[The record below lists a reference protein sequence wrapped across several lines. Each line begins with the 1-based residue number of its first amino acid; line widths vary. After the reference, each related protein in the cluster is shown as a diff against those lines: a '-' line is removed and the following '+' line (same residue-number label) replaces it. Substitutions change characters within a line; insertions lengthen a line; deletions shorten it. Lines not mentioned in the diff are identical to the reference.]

1 MKLTKLFKKAR
12 LGKRRKGEVSDVDTE
27 ALVSRQRP
35 VATSAPPAL
44 PASPTPRSPHS
55 AAAPAR
61 RHSIQ
66 RQTVAAQQ
74 ARPSAASRVVPL
86 QPSTHLPRSRSAAPQ
101 KTPAPNP
108 PAKPHPKKPAVFHDI
123 MPPRGV
129 QRSRNSSFT
138 KPSVKPQPPKHAL
151 SPSRASLIK
160 PTASAPAPAK
170 RPLNKLSSVKAQ
182 PVKPLSS
189 HPPHPPL
196 TKPPLSS
203 QPSSPT
209 RPLNPAAAASARR
222 PAQSS
227 VTSSQTMAR
236 SSTDHPKTSPR
247 ATPAAPAKTTPQPPK
262 HALSPP
268 HSQLNKSTA
277 TLRTDKPI
285 TKRPLSSQ
293 PHQLPTQPK
302 LPPQPK
308 ELTHPQATAHSRA
321 HIAVP
326 SRRPQLTHRP
336 PHIRAMDMV
345 HR

>member
-1 MKLTKLFKKAR
+1 MKLMKLFKKAR
-12 LGKRRKGEVSDVDTE
+12 LGNRRKGEVSDVDAE
-27 ALVSRQRP
+27 ASVSRQRP
-35 VATSAPPAL
+35 AAAQASFAPPA
-44 PASPTPRSPHS
+44 PHSPHS

-66 RQTVAAQQ
+66 RQTVAAQS
-74 ARPSAASRVVPL
+74 ARSSAASRIVPP
-86 QPSTHLPRSRSAAPQ
+86 QPSIQLPRSRSAAPQ
-101 KTPAPNP
+101 KTPAPNL

-123 MPPRGV
+123 MPPRSV
-129 QRSRNSSFT
+129 QRSRSASFT

-160 PTASAPAPAK
+160 PTALVPAPAR

-209 RPLNPAAAASARR
+209 RPLNPVAAASSRR
-222 PAQSS
+222 PNQPS
-227 VTSSQTMAR
+227 VTAPQAASKPTTSR
-236 SSTDHPKTSPR
+236 PHTSPR
-247 ATPAAPAKTTPQPPK
+247 ASTP
-262 HALSPP
+262 HADT
-268 HSQLNKSTA
+268 QSTV
-277 TLRTDKPI
+277 
-285 TKRPLSSQ
+285 KRPLSQ

>member
-27 ALVSRQRP
+27 APVPRQRP
-35 VATSAPPAL
+35 VATSVPA
-44 PASPTPRSPHS
+44 ASPTSPAPRSPHS
-55 AAAPAR
+55 APAR

-66 RQTVAAQQ
+66 RQTVAAQP
-74 ARPSAASRVVPL
+74 AYPSAASRVVPP
-86 QPSTHLPRSRSAAPQ
+86 QPPTQLPCSRSAAPQ

-129 QRSRNSSFT
+129 RRSRSTSFT

-151 SPSRASLIK
+151 SPSCASLIK

-209 RPLNPAAAASARR
+209 RPLNPAAAA
-222 PAQSS
+222 
-227 VTSSQTMAR
+227 
-236 SSTDHPKTSPR
+236 PR
-247 ATPAAPAKTTPQPPK
+247 ANAP
-262 HALSPP
+262 
-268 HSQLNKSTA
+268 
-277 TLRTDKPI
+277 RTD
-285 TKRPLSSQ
+285 TQSTVKRPLSR
-293 PHQLPTQPK
+293 PHQLPTQPN

-308 ELTHPQATAHSRA
+308 ELTHPQVTAHSRA

-326 SRRPQLTHRP
+326 SRRHPQLAHRP

>member
-1 MKLTKLFKKAR
+1 MKLMKLFKKAR
-12 LGKRRKGEVSDVDTE
+12 LGNRRKGEVSDVDAE
-27 ALVSRQRP
+27 AAVSRQRP
-35 VATSAPPAL
+35 AAAQASFAPPA
-44 PASPTPRSPHS
+44 PHSPHS
-55 AAAPAR
+55 AATPAR
-61 RHSIQ
+61 RHSVQ
-66 RQTVAAQQ
+66 RQTVAAQS
-74 ARPSAASRVVPL
+74 ARSSAASRIVPP
-86 QPSTHLPRSRSAAPQ
+86 QPSTQLPRSRSAAPQ
-101 KTPAPNP
+101 KTPAPNL

-123 MPPRGV
+123 MPPRSV
-129 QRSRNSSFT
+129 QRSRSASFT

-189 HPPHPPL
+189 HPPHLPL

-209 RPLNPAAAASARR
+209 RPLNPAAAA
-222 PAQSS
+222 
-227 VTSSQTMAR
+227 
-236 SSTDHPKTSPR
+236 PR
-247 ATPAAPAKTTPQPPK
+247 ADAPHTDTQ
-262 HALSPP
+262 
-268 HSQLNKSTA
+268 STV
-277 TLRTDKPI
+277 
-285 TKRPLSSQ
+285 KRPLSQ

>member
-1 MKLTKLFKKAR
+1 MKLMKLFKKAR
-12 LGKRRKGEVSDVDTE
+12 LGNRRKGEVSDVDAE
-27 ALVSRQRP
+27 ASVSRQRP
-35 VATSAPPAL
+35 VATSVPA
-44 PASPTPRSPHS
+44 ASPTSPAPRSPHS
-55 AAAPAR
+55 APAR

-66 RQTVAAQQ
+66 RQTVAAQS
-74 ARPSAASRVVPL
+74 ARSSAASRLVPP

-101 KTPAPNP
+101 KTPASNP

-129 QRSRNSSFT
+129 QRSRSASFT

-209 RPLNPAAAASARR
+209 RPLNPAAAA
-222 PAQSS
+222 
-227 VTSSQTMAR
+227 
-236 SSTDHPKTSPR
+236 PR
-247 ATPAAPAKTTPQPPK
+247 ADTP
-262 HALSPP
+262 
-268 HSQLNKSTA
+268 
-277 TLRTDKPI
+277 RTD
-285 TKRPLSSQ
+285 TQSTVKRPLSQ

-308 ELTHPQATAHSRA
+308 ELTHPQATVHSRA

>member
-1 MKLTKLFKKAR
+1 MKLMKLFKKAR
-12 LGKRRKGEVSDVDTE
+12 LGNRRKGEVSDVDAE
-27 ALVSRQRP
+27 ASVSRQRP
-35 VATSAPPAL
+35 VATSVPA
-44 PASPTPRSPHS
+44 ASPTSPAPRSPHS
-55 AAAPAR
+55 APAR

-66 RQTVAAQQ
+66 RQTVAAQP
-74 ARPSAASRVVPL
+74 ARPSAASRVVPP
-86 QPSTHLPRSRSAAPQ
+86 QPSTHLPRSRSTAPQ

-129 QRSRNSSFT
+129 QRSRSASFT

-209 RPLNPAAAASARR
+209 RPLNPAAAA
-222 PAQSS
+222 
-227 VTSSQTMAR
+227 
-236 SSTDHPKTSPR
+236 PR
-247 ATPAAPAKTTPQPPK
+247 ADAPCTGVQ
-262 HALSPP
+262 
-268 HSQLNKSTA
+268 STA
-277 TLRTDKPI
+277 
-285 TKRPLSSQ
+285 KRPLSQ

-326 SRRPQLTHRP
+326 SRRPQLTHRQ

>member
-12 LGKRRKGEVSDVDTE
+12 LGNRRKGEVSDVDTE
-27 ALVSRQRP
+27 APVPRQRP
-35 VATSAPPAL
+35 VATSVPA
-44 PASPTPRSPHS
+44 ASPTSPAPRSLHS
-55 AAAPAR
+55 VAAPAR

-66 RQTVAAQQ
+66 RQTVAAQP
-74 ARPSAASRVVPL
+74 AHPSAVSRVVPP
-86 QPSTHLPRSRSAAPQ
+86 QPSTQLPRSRSVAPQ

-129 QRSRNSSFT
+129 QRSRSVSFT

-209 RPLNPAAAASARR
+209 RPLNPAAAA
-222 PAQSS
+222 
-227 VTSSQTMAR
+227 
-236 SSTDHPKTSPR
+236 PR
-247 ATPAAPAKTTPQPPK
+247 ANAP
-262 HALSPP
+262 
-268 HSQLNKSTA
+268 
-277 TLRTDKPI
+277 RTD
-285 TKRPLSSQ
+285 TQSTVKRPLSQ

-302 LPPQPK
+302 LPPQSK

-345 HR
+345 HK

>member
-1 MKLTKLFKKAR
+1 MKLTKLFKQAR
-12 LGKRRKGEVSDVDTE
+12 LGKRRRGEVSDVDTE

-35 VATSAPPAL
+35 VAASVPA
-44 PASPTPRSPHS
+44 ASPTSPAPRFPHS
-55 AAAPAR
+55 APAPAR

-66 RQTVAAQQ
+66 RQTVAAQP
-74 ARPSAASRVVPL
+74 ARPLAASRVVPP

-108 PAKPHPKKPAVFHDI
+108 PAKPHSKKPAVFHDI

-129 QRSRNSSFT
+129 QRSRSASFT
-138 KPSVKPQPPKHAL
+138 KPSVKTQPPKHTL

-209 RPLNPAAAASARR
+209 RPLNPVAAASSRR
-222 PAQSS
+222 PNQPS
-227 VTSSQTMAR
+227 VTAPQAASKPTTSR
-236 SSTDHPKTSPR
+236 PHTSPR
-247 ATPAAPAKTTPQPPK
+247 ASAP
-262 HALSPP
+262 HADT
-268 HSQLNKSTA
+268 QSTV
-277 TLRTDKPI
+277 
-285 TKRPLSSQ
+285 KRPLSQ

-336 PHIRAMDMV
+336 PHSRAMDMV

>member
-27 ALVSRQRP
+27 ALVSHQRP
-35 VATSAPPAL
+35 AATSVPTV
-44 PASPTPRSPHS
+44 SPTSPAPRSPHS

-66 RQTVAAQQ
+66 RQAVAAQP
-74 ARPSAASRVVPL
+74 ARPSAASRVVPP
-86 QPSTHLPRSRSAAPQ
+86 QPSTHLPRSRSVAPQ
-101 KTPAPNP
+101 KTPALNP

-129 QRSRNSSFT
+129 QRSRSASFT

-160 PTASAPAPAK
+160 PTTSVPAPAK

-203 QPSSPT
+203 QTPSPT
-209 RPLNPAAAASARR
+209 RPLNPAAAA
-222 PAQSS
+222 
-227 VTSSQTMAR
+227 
-236 SSTDHPKTSPR
+236 PR
-247 ATPAAPAKTTPQPPK
+247 ADAPRTGVQ
-262 HALSPP
+262 
-268 HSQLNKSTA
+268 STA
-277 TLRTDKPI
+277 
-285 TKRPLSSQ
+285 KRPLSQ

>member
-1 MKLTKLFKKAR
+1 MKLMKLFKKAR

-35 VATSAPPAL
+35 AATSVPAAS
-44 PASPTPRSPHS
+44 PASPAPRSPHS

-66 RQTVAAQQ
+66 RQTVAAQS
-74 ARPSAASRVVPL
+74 ARSSAASRVVPP

-129 QRSRNSSFT
+129 QRSRNASFT

-189 HPPHPPL
+189 HPLHPPL

-203 QPSSPT
+203 QMST
-209 RPLNPAAAASARR
+209 RPLNPVAAASSRR
-222 PAQSS
+222 PNQPS
-227 VTSSQTMAR
+227 VTAPQPTTSR
-236 SSTDHPKTSPR
+236 PHTSPR
-247 ATPAAPAKTTPQPPK
+247 TSTPTDTQ
-262 HALSPP
+262 
-268 HSQLNKSTA
+268 ST
-277 TLRTDKPI
+277 
-285 TKRPLSSQ
+285 TKRPLSQ

>member
-1 MKLTKLFKKAR
+1 MKLMKLFKKAR
-12 LGKRRKGEVSDVDTE
+12 LGNRRKGEVSDVDAE
-27 ALVSRQRP
+27 ASVSRQRP
-35 VATSAPPAL
+35 VATSVPA
-44 PASPTPRSPHS
+44 ASPTSPAPRSPHS
-55 AAAPAR
+55 APAR

-66 RQTVAAQQ
+66 QQTVAAQS
-74 ARPSAASRVVPL
+74 ARPSAASRVVSP
-86 QPSTHLPRSRSAAPQ
+86 QPATQLPRSRSAAPQ
-101 KTPAPNP
+101 KTPALNP

-129 QRSRNSSFT
+129 QRSRSASFT

-189 HPPHPPL
+189 HPLHPPL

-203 QPSSPT
+203 QTST
-209 RPLNPAAAASARR
+209 RPLNPVAAASSRR
-222 PAQSS
+222 PNQPS
-227 VTSSQTMAR
+227 VTAPQAASKPTTSR
-236 SSTDHPKTSPR
+236 PHTSPR
-247 ATPAAPAKTTPQPPK
+247 ASTP
-262 HALSPP
+262 HADT
-268 HSQLNKSTA
+268 QSTV
-277 TLRTDKPI
+277 
-285 TKRPLSSQ
+285 KRPLSQ

-345 HR
+345 HK

>member
-1 MKLTKLFKKAR
+1 MKLMKLFKKAR
-12 LGKRRKGEVSDVDTE
+12 LGKRRKGEVSDVDAE
-27 ALVSRQRP
+27 APVPRQRP
-35 VATSAPPAL
+35 VATSVPA
-44 PASPTPRSPHS
+44 ASPTSPAPCSLHS
-55 AAAPAR
+55 VAAPAR
-61 RHSIQ
+61 RHSVQ
-66 RQTVAAQQ
+66 RQTVAAQP
-74 ARPSAASRVVPL
+74 ARPSATSRVVPP
-86 QPSTHLPRSRSAAPQ
+86 QPSTQLPRSRSVAPQ
-101 KTPAPNP
+101 KTPALNP
-108 PAKPHPKKPAVFHDI
+108 PAKPHSKKPAVFHDI

-129 QRSRNSSFT
+129 QRSRSTSFT

-189 HPPHPPL
+189 HPSHPPL

-203 QPSSPT
+203 QTST
-209 RPLNPAAAASARR
+209 RPLNPVAAASSRR
-222 PAQSS
+222 PNQPS
-227 VTSSQTMAR
+227 VTVPQAASKPTTSR
-236 SSTDHPKTSPR
+236 PHTSPR
-247 ATPAAPAKTTPQPPK
+247 ASTP
-262 HALSPP
+262 HADT
-268 HSQLNKSTA
+268 QST
-277 TLRTDKPI
+277 
-285 TKRPLSSQ
+285 TKRPLSQ

-302 LPPQPK
+302 LPPQSK

-345 HR
+345 HK

>member
-1 MKLTKLFKKAR
+1 MALMKLTKLFKKAR
-12 LGKRRKGEVSDVDTE
+12 LGNRRKGEVSDVDTE
-27 ALVSRQRP
+27 ALVSHQRP
-35 VATSAPPAL
+35 AATLVPT
-44 PASPTPRSPHS
+44 ASPTSPAPRSPHS

-66 RQTVAAQQ
+66 RQTVAAQP
-74 ARPSAASRVVPL
+74 ARPSAASRVVPP
-86 QPSTHLPRSRSAAPQ
+86 QPSTHLPRSRSTAPQ

-129 QRSRNSSFT
+129 QRSRSVSFT

-160 PTASAPAPAK
+160 PTASALAPAK

-222 PAQSS
+222 PAQPS
-227 VTSSQTMAR
+227 VTSPQP
-236 SSTDHPKTSPR
+236 STSRPNANPH
-247 ATPAAPAKTTPQPPK
+247 ATRAAPAKTTPQPPK
-262 HALSPP
+262 HVLSPP
-268 HSQLNKSTA
+268 HTPLNKPTA
-277 TLRTDKPI
+277 VLRTDKPI

>member
-1 MKLTKLFKKAR
+1 MKLMKLFKKAR
-12 LGKRRKGEVSDVDTE
+12 LGNRRKGEVSDVDAE
-27 ALVSRQRP
+27 ASVLRQRP
-35 VATSAPPAL
+35 VATSVPA
-44 PASPTPRSPHS
+44 ASPTSPAPRSPHS
-55 AAAPAR
+55 APAR

-66 RQTVAAQQ
+66 RQTVAAQP
-74 ARPSAASRVVPL
+74 ARPSAASRVVSP
-86 QPSTHLPRSRSAAPQ
+86 QPATQLPRSRSAAPQ
-101 KTPAPNP
+101 KTPALNP

-209 RPLNPAAAASARR
+209 RPLNPVAAASSRR
-222 PAQSS
+222 PNQPS
-227 VTSSQTMAR
+227 VTAPQAASKPT
-236 SSTDHPKTSPR
+236 TCCPHTSPR
-247 ATPAAPAKTTPQPPK
+247 ASTP
-262 HALSPP
+262 HADT
-268 HSQLNKSTA
+268 QSTV
-277 TLRTDKPI
+277 
-285 TKRPLSSQ
+285 KRPLSQ

-308 ELTHPQATAHSRA
+308 ELTHPQVTAHSRA

-326 SRRPQLTHRP
+326 SRRHPQLAHRP

>member
-1 MKLTKLFKKAR
+1 MKLMKLFKKAR
-12 LGKRRKGEVSDVDTE
+12 LGNRRKGEVSDVDTE
-27 ALVSRQRP
+27 APVPRQRP
-35 VATSAPPAL
+35 VATSVPA
-44 PASPTPRSPHS
+44 ASPTSPAPRSPHS
-55 AAAPAR
+55 APAR

-66 RQTVAAQQ
+66 RQAVAAQP
-74 ARPSAASRVVPL
+74 ARSSAASRVVSP
-86 QPSTHLPRSRSAAPQ
+86 QPATHLPRSRSVTPQ

-129 QRSRNSSFT
+129 QRSRSTSFT
-138 KPSVKPQPPKHAL
+138 KPSVEPQPPKHAL

-160 PTASAPAPAK
+160 PTTSVPAPAK

-203 QPSSPT
+203 QTPSPT
-209 RPLNPAAAASARR
+209 RPLNPAAAA
-222 PAQSS
+222 
-227 VTSSQTMAR
+227 
-236 SSTDHPKTSPR
+236 PR
-247 ATPAAPAKTTPQPPK
+247 ADAPCTGV
-262 HALSPP
+262 
-268 HSQLNKSTA
+268 QLTA
-277 TLRTDKPI
+277 
-285 TKRPLSSQ
+285 KRPLSQ

-302 LPPQPK
+302 LSPQPK

>member
-1 MKLTKLFKKAR
+1 MKLMKLFKKAR
-12 LGKRRKGEVSDVDTE
+12 LGNRRKGEVSDVDAE
-27 ALVSRQRP
+27 ASVSRQRP
-35 VATSAPPAL
+35 AAAQASFVPPA
-44 PASPTPRSPHS
+44 PHSPHS

-61 RHSIQ
+61 RHSVQ
-66 RQTVAAQQ
+66 RQTVAAQS
-74 ARPSAASRVVPL
+74 ARSSAASRIVPP
-86 QPSTHLPRSRSAAPQ
+86 QPSTQLPRSRSVTPQ

-138 KPSVKPQPPKHAL
+138 KPSVKPQLPQHAL

-209 RPLNPAAAASARR
+209 RPLNPAAAA
-222 PAQSS
+222 
-227 VTSSQTMAR
+227 
-236 SSTDHPKTSPR
+236 PR
-247 ATPAAPAKTTPQPPK
+247 ADAPCTGVQ
-262 HALSPP
+262 
-268 HSQLNKSTA
+268 STA
-277 TLRTDKPI
+277 
-285 TKRPLSSQ
+285 KRPLSQ

>member
-12 LGKRRKGEVSDVDTE
+12 LGKRRKGEVSDMDME
-27 ALVSRQRP
+27 ASVPHRRP
-35 VATSAPPAL
+35 VAVPA
-44 PASPTPRSPHS
+44 ASTPLASSTPYPLRSMTV
-55 AAAPAR
+55 PAR
-61 RHSIQ
+61 RHTMQ
-66 RQTVAAQQ
+66 QQ
-74 ARPSAASRVVPL
+74 ATAVQPAHEAVAPRVVPSQPPAPSPRSLPVAPQKSAASK
-86 QPSTHLPRSRSAAPQ
+86 QPVKS
-101 KTPAPNP
+101 PA
-108 PAKPHPKKPAVFHDI
+108 KKPAVFHDI
-123 MPPRGV
+123 MPPRGA
-129 QRSRNSSFT
+129 QRSRGASFT

-222 PAQSS
+222 PAQPS
-227 VTSSQTMAR
+227 VTSPQP
-236 SSTDHPKTSPR
+236 STSRPNANPP
-247 ATPAAPAKTTPQPPK
+247 ATRAAPAKTTPQPPK
-262 HALSPP
+262 HVLSPP
-268 HSQLNKSTA
+268 HTPLNKPTA
-277 TLRTDKPI
+277 ALRTDKPI

-293 PHQLPTQPK
+293 SHQLPTQPK

-308 ELTHPQATAHSRA
+308 ELTHPQVTAHSRA

>member
-12 LGKRRKGEVSDVDTE
+12 LGKRRKGEVSDMDME
-27 ALVSRQRP
+27 ASVPRRRP
-35 VATSAPPAL
+35 VAVPAPSTPL
-44 PASPTPRSPHS
+44 ASSTPHPLRSMTV
-55 AAAPAR
+55 PAR
-61 RHSIQ
+61 RHTMQ
-66 RQTVAAQQ
+66 QQ
-74 ARPSAASRVVPL
+74 ATAVQPAHEAVAPRVVPS
-86 QPSTHLPRSRSAAPQ
+86 QPPVPSPRSLPAAPQ
-101 KTPAPNP
+101 KSAASKQPVKSPA
-108 PAKPHPKKPAVFHDI
+108 KKPAVFHDI
-123 MPPRGV
+123 MPPRGA
-129 QRSRNSSFT
+129 QRSRGTSFT
-138 KPSVKPQPPKHAL
+138 KPSVKPQPPKHTL

-189 HPPHPPL
+189 HPSHPPL

-203 QPSSPT
+203 QTST
-209 RPLNPAAAASARR
+209 RPLNPVAAASSRR
-222 PAQSS
+222 PNQPS
-227 VTSSQTMAR
+227 VTASQAVSKPTTSR
-236 SSTDHPKTSPR
+236 PHTSPR
-247 ATPAAPAKTTPQPPK
+247 ASTP
-262 HALSPP
+262 HADT
-268 HSQLNKSTA
+268 QST
-277 TLRTDKPI
+277 
-285 TKRPLSSQ
+285 TKRPLSQ

>member
-1 MKLTKLFKKAR
+1 
-12 LGKRRKGEVSDVDTE
+12 
-27 ALVSRQRP
+27 
-35 VATSAPPAL
+35 
-44 PASPTPRSPHS
+44 
-55 AAAPAR
+55 
-61 RHSIQ
+61 
-66 RQTVAAQQ
+66 
-74 ARPSAASRVVPL
+74 
-86 QPSTHLPRSRSAAPQ
+86 
-101 KTPAPNP
+101 
-108 PAKPHPKKPAVFHDI
+108 

-129 QRSRNSSFT
+129 QRSRSTSFT

-209 RPLNPAAAASARR
+209 RPLNPAAAA
-222 PAQSS
+222 
-227 VTSSQTMAR
+227 
-236 SSTDHPKTSPR
+236 PR
-247 ATPAAPAKTTPQPPK
+247 ANAP
-262 HALSPP
+262 
-268 HSQLNKSTA
+268 
-277 TLRTDKPI
+277 RTD
-285 TKRPLSSQ
+285 TQSTVKRPLSQ
-293 PHQLPTQPK
+293 PHQLPTQPN

-308 ELTHPQATAHSRA
+308 ELTHPQVTAHSRA

-326 SRRPQLTHRP
+326 SRRHPQLAHRP

>member
-1 MKLTKLFKKAR
+1 MKLMKLFKKAR

-27 ALVSRQRP
+27 APVPRQRP
-35 VATSAPPAL
+35 VATSVPA
-44 PASPTPRSPHS
+44 ASPTSPAPRSPHS
-55 AAAPAR
+55 APAR
-61 RHSIQ
+61 RHSVQ
-66 RQTVAAQQ
+66 RQTVAAQP
-74 ARPSAASRVVPL
+74 ARPSAASRVVPP
-86 QPSTHLPRSRSAAPQ
+86 QPSTQLPRSRSVAPQ

-129 QRSRNSSFT
+129 QRSRSASFT
-138 KPSVKPQPPKHAL
+138 KPSIKPQPPKYAL

-227 VTSSQTMAR
+227 VTSSQTTAR

-268 HSQLNKSTA
+268 HTPLNKPTA
-277 TLRTDKPI
+277 ALCTDKPI

-293 PHQLPTQPK
+293 SHQLPTQPK

-308 ELTHPQATAHSRA
+308 EPTHPQVTAHSRA

-326 SRRPQLTHRP
+326 SRRHPQLAHRP

>member
-138 KPSVKPQPPKHAL
+138 KPSVKTQPPKHAL

-160 PTASAPAPAK
+160 PTASAPTPAK

-189 HPPHPPL
+189 HPSHPPL

-203 QPSSPT
+203 QTST
-209 RPLNPAAAASARR
+209 RPLNPVAAASSRR
-222 PAQSS
+222 PNQPS
-227 VTSSQTMAR
+227 VTAPQAASKPTTSR
-236 SSTDHPKTSPR
+236 LHTSPR
-247 ATPAAPAKTTPQPPK
+247 ASTP
-262 HALSPP
+262 HADA
-268 HSQLNKSTA
+268 QSTV
-277 TLRTDKPI
+277 
-285 TKRPLSSQ
+285 KRPLSQ

-308 ELTHPQATAHSRA
+308 ELTHPQVTAHSRA

>member
-12 LGKRRKGEVSDVDTE
+12 LGKRRRGEVSDVDTE

-35 VATSAPPAL
+35 VAASVPA
-44 PASPTPRSPHS
+44 ASPTSPAPRFPHS

-66 RQTVAAQQ
+66 RQTVAAQP
-74 ARPSAASRVVPL
+74 ARPSAASRVVPP
-86 QPSTHLPRSRSAAPQ
+86 QPTRSLHPASPP
-101 KTPAPNP
+101 KTPAPNL

-129 QRSRNSSFT
+129 QRLRNSSFT

-209 RPLNPAAAASARR
+209 RPLNPAAAA
-222 PAQSS
+222 
-227 VTSSQTMAR
+227 
-236 SSTDHPKTSPR
+236 PR
-247 ATPAAPAKTTPQPPK
+247 ADAP
-262 HALSPP
+262 
-268 HSQLNKSTA
+268 
-277 TLRTDKPI
+277 RTD
-285 TKRPLSSQ
+285 TQSTVKRPLSQ

>member
-27 ALVSRQRP
+27 ALVPRQRP
-35 VATSAPPAL
+35 VVASVPAASSTSPA
-44 PASPTPRSPHS
+44 PRSPHS

-66 RQTVAAQQ
+66 RQTVAAQP
-74 ARPSAASRVVPL
+74 ARPSAASRVVPP

-108 PAKPHPKKPAVFHDI
+108 PAKPYPKKPAVFHDI

-129 QRSRNSSFT
+129 QRSRSASFT

-160 PTASAPAPAK
+160 STASAPAPAK

-203 QPSSPT
+203 QTST
-209 RPLNPAAAASARR
+209 RPLNPVAAASSQR
-222 PAQSS
+222 PNQPS
-227 VTSSQTMAR
+227 VTAPQAASKPTPSR
-236 SSTDHPKTSPR
+236 PHTSPH
-247 ATPAAPAKTTPQPPK
+247 ASTP
-262 HALSPP
+262 HADT
-268 HSQLNKSTA
+268 QSTA
-277 TLRTDKPI
+277 
-285 TKRPLSSQ
+285 KRPLSQ

-302 LPPQPK
+302 LPPQSK

>member
-1 MKLTKLFKKAR
+1 MKLMKLFKKAR
-12 LGKRRKGEVSDVDTE
+12 LGNRRKGEVSDVDTE
-27 ALVSRQRP
+27 APVPRQRP
-35 VATSAPPAL
+35 VATSVPA
-44 PASPTPRSPHS
+44 ASPTSPAPRSPHS
-55 AAAPAR
+55 APAR

-66 RQTVAAQQ
+66 RQTVAAQP
-74 ARPSAASRVVPL
+74 ARPSAASRVVPP

-101 KTPAPNP
+101 KTPASNP

-129 QRSRNSSFT
+129 QRSRSASFT

-160 PTASAPAPAK
+160 PTAATPTPVK

-189 HPPHPPL
+189 HPPL

-203 QPSSPT
+203 HASTPN
-209 RPLNPAAAASARR
+209 RPLNPVAAASSRR
-222 PAQSS
+222 SVQPS
-227 VTSSQTMAR
+227 VTSTKVIAKPPTGHPSTNPRTSTSQA
-236 SSTDHPKTSPR
+236 D
-247 ATPAAPAKTTPQPPK
+247 AQLAA
-262 HALSPP
+262 
-268 HSQLNKSTA
+268 
-277 TLRTDKPI
+277 
-285 TKRPLSSQ
+285 KRPLSQ
-293 PHQLPTQPK
+293 PHQLPTQPA

-308 ELTHPQATAHSRA
+308 ELTHPRATAHSRA

-326 SRRPQLTHRP
+326 SRHPQPTHRP

>member
-1 MKLTKLFKKAR
+1 VALMKLTKLFKKAR
-12 LGKRRKGEVSDVDTE
+12 LGKRRKGEVSDVDTG
-27 ALVSRQRP
+27 APVPRQRP
-35 VATSAPPAL
+35 VAASVPA
-44 PASPTPRSPHS
+44 ASPTSPAPRSPHS
-55 AAAPAR
+55 APAR

-66 RQTVAAQQ
+66 RQTVAAQP
-74 ARPSAASRVVPL
+74 ARPSAASRVVPP

-101 KTPAPNP
+101 KTPVPNP
-108 PAKPHPKKPAVFHDI
+108 PAKPYPKKPAVFHDI

-129 QRSRNSSFT
+129 QRSRSASFT

-209 RPLNPAAAASARR
+209 RPLNPAAAA
-222 PAQSS
+222 
-227 VTSSQTMAR
+227 
-236 SSTDHPKTSPR
+236 PR
-247 ATPAAPAKTTPQPPK
+247 ANAP
-262 HALSPP
+262 
-268 HSQLNKSTA
+268 
-277 TLRTDKPI
+277 RTDTQP
-285 TKRPLSSQ
+285 TVKRPLSQ

>member
-1 MKLTKLFKKAR
+1 MKLMRLFKKAR
-12 LGKRRKGEVSDVDTE
+12 LGNRRKGEVSDVDTK
-27 ALVSRQRP
+27 ALVSHQRP
-35 VATSAPPAL
+35 VATSVPD
-44 PASPTPRSPHS
+44 ASPTSPAPRSPHS

-61 RHSIQ
+61 RHSVQ
-66 RQTVAAQQ
+66 RQTVAAQP
-74 ARPSAASRVVPL
+74 ARPSAASRVVPP
-86 QPSTHLPRSRSAAPQ
+86 QPATQLPRSRSVAPQ

-129 QRSRNSSFT
+129 QRSRSVSFT
-138 KPSVKPQPPKHAL
+138 KLSVKPQPPKHAL

-209 RPLNPAAAASARR
+209 RPLNPAAAAASARR
-222 PAQSS
+222 PAQPS
-227 VTSSQTMAR
+227 VTSPQP
-236 SSTDHPKTSPR
+236 STSRPNANPP
-247 ATPAAPAKTTPQPPK
+247 ATRAAPAKTTPQPPK

-268 HSQLNKSTA
+268 HTPLNKPTA
-277 TLRTDKPI
+277 ALRTDKPI

-293 PHQLPTQPK
+293 SHQLPTQPK

-308 ELTHPQATAHSRA
+308 ELTHPQVTAHSRA

-326 SRRPQLTHRP
+326 SRRHPQLAHRP

>member
-12 LGKRRKGEVSDVDTE
+12 LGKRRKGEVSDVDTG
-27 ALVSRQRP
+27 APVPRQRP
-35 VATSAPPAL
+35 VAASVPA
-44 PASPTPRSPHS
+44 ASPTSPAPRSPHS
-55 AAAPAR
+55 APAR

-66 RQTVAAQQ
+66 RQTVAAQP
-74 ARPSAASRVVPL
+74 ARPSAASRVVPP

-101 KTPAPNP
+101 KTPVPNP
-108 PAKPHPKKPAVFHDI
+108 PAKPYPKKPAVFHDI

-129 QRSRNSSFT
+129 QRSRSASFT

-203 QPSSPT
+203 RPSSPT
-209 RPLNPAAAASARR
+209 RPLNPAAAA
-222 PAQSS
+222 
-227 VTSSQTMAR
+227 
-236 SSTDHPKTSPR
+236 PR
-247 ATPAAPAKTTPQPPK
+247 ADAP
-262 HALSPP
+262 
-268 HSQLNKSTA
+268 
-277 TLRTDKPI
+277 RTDTQLTI
-285 TKRPLSSQ
+285 KRPLSQ
-293 PHQLPTQPK
+293 PHQLPTQSK

>member
-12 LGKRRKGEVSDVDTE
+12 LGKRRKGEVSDIDTE
-27 ALVSRQRP
+27 APPASHQRP
-35 VATSAPPAL
+35 AATSVPTV
-44 PASPTPRSPHS
+44 SPTSPAPRSPHS

-66 RQTVAAQQ
+66 RQTVAAQP
-74 ARPSAASRVVPL
+74 ARPSAASRVVPS
-86 QPSTHLPRSRSAAPQ
+86 QPSTQLPRSRSVAPQ

-129 QRSRNSSFT
+129 QRSRSVSFT

-160 PTASAPAPAK
+160 PTASAPALAK

-209 RPLNPAAAASARR
+209 RPLNPAAAA
-222 PAQSS
+222 
-227 VTSSQTMAR
+227 
-236 SSTDHPKTSPR
+236 PR
-247 ATPAAPAKTTPQPPK
+247 ANAP
-262 HALSPP
+262 
-268 HSQLNKSTA
+268 
-277 TLRTDKPI
+277 RTDTQP
-285 TKRPLSSQ
+285 TVKRPLSQ
-293 PHQLPTQPK
+293 PHQLPTQPN

-308 ELTHPQATAHSRA
+308 ELTHPQVTAHSRA

-326 SRRPQLTHRP
+326 SRRHPQLAHRP

>member
-27 ALVSRQRP
+27 ALVSHQRP
-35 VATSAPPAL
+35 AAVQTPF
-44 PASPTPRSPHS
+44 ASPTPRSPHS

-66 RQTVAAQQ
+66 RQTVAAQS
-74 ARPSAASRVVPL
+74 ARSSAASRVVSP
-86 QPSTHLPRSRSAAPQ
+86 QPATRLPRSRSVTPQ

-129 QRSRNSSFT
+129 QCSRSVSFT

-209 RPLNPAAAASARR
+209 RPLNPAAAA
-222 PAQSS
+222 
-227 VTSSQTMAR
+227 
-236 SSTDHPKTSPR
+236 PR
-247 ATPAAPAKTTPQPPK
+247 ADTP
-262 HALSPP
+262 
-268 HSQLNKSTA
+268 
-277 TLRTDKPI
+277 RTD
-285 TKRPLSSQ
+285 TQSTVKRPLSQ

-345 HR
+345 HK

>member
-1 MKLTKLFKKAR
+1 MKLMKLFKKAR
-12 LGKRRKGEVSDVDTE
+12 LGNRRKGEVSDVDAE
-27 ALVSRQRP
+27 ASVSRQRP
-35 VATSAPPAL
+35 VATSVPA
-44 PASPTPRSPHS
+44 ASPTSPAPRSPHS
-55 AAAPAR
+55 APAR
-61 RHSIQ
+61 RHSVQ
-66 RQTVAAQQ
+66 RQTVAAQP
-74 ARPSAASRVVPL
+74 ARPSAASRVVPP
-86 QPSTHLPRSRSAAPQ
+86 QPSTQLPRSRSAAPQ
-101 KTPAPNP
+101 KTPTLNP

-129 QRSRNSSFT
+129 QRSRSASFT

-160 PTASAPAPAK
+160 PTTSVPAPAK

-203 QPSSPT
+203 QTPSPT
-209 RPLNPAAAASARR
+209 RPLNPAAAAPRADAPRTG
-222 PAQSS
+222 AQST
-227 VTSSQTMAR
+227 V
-236 SSTDHPKTSPR
+236 
-247 ATPAAPAKTTPQPPK
+247 
-262 HALSPP
+262 
-268 HSQLNKSTA
+268 
-277 TLRTDKPI
+277 
-285 TKRPLSSQ
+285 KRPLSQ

>member
-12 LGKRRKGEVSDVDTE
+12 LGKRRKGEVSDMDME
-27 ALVSRQRP
+27 ASVPRRRP
-35 VATSAPPAL
+35 VAVPA
-44 PASPTPRSPHS
+44 ASTPLASSTPHPLRSMTV
-55 AAAPAR
+55 PAR
-61 RHSIQ
+61 RHTMQ
-66 RQTVAAQQ
+66 QQ
-74 ARPSAASRVVPL
+74 AAAVQPTHEAVAPRVVPSQLPAPSPRSLPVAPQKSAASK
-86 QPSTHLPRSRSAAPQ
+86 QPVKS
-101 KTPAPNP
+101 PA
-108 PAKPHPKKPAVFHDI
+108 KKPAVFHDI
-123 MPPRGV
+123 MPPRGA
-129 QRSRNSSFT
+129 QRSRGASFT

-160 PTASAPAPAK
+160 PVASAPAPAK

-189 HPPHPPL
+189 HPSHPPL

-203 QPSSPT
+203 QTST
-209 RPLNPAAAASARR
+209 RPLNPVAAASSRR
-222 PAQSS
+222 PNQPS
-227 VTSSQTMAR
+227 VTVPQAVSKPTTSR
-236 SSTDHPKTSPR
+236 PHTSPR
-247 ATPAAPAKTTPQPPK
+247 ASTPHTDTQ
-262 HALSPP
+262 
-268 HSQLNKSTA
+268 ST
-277 TLRTDKPI
+277 
-285 TKRPLSSQ
+285 TKRLLSQ

-345 HR
+345 HK

>member
-1 MKLTKLFKKAR
+1 MKLMKLFKKAR
-12 LGKRRKGEVSDVDTE
+12 LGNRRKGEVSDIDAE
-27 ALVSRQRP
+27 ASVSRQRP
-35 VATSAPPAL
+35 AAAQASFAPPA
-44 PASPTPRSPHS
+44 PHSPHS

-66 RQTVAAQQ
+66 RQTVAAQS
-74 ARPSAASRVVPL
+74 ARSSAASRIVPP
-86 QPSTHLPRSRSAAPQ
+86 QPSTQLPRSRSVTPQ
-101 KTPAPNP
+101 KTPASNP

-129 QRSRNSSFT
+129 QRSRSASFT

-209 RPLNPAAAASARR
+209 RPLNPAAAA
-222 PAQSS
+222 
-227 VTSSQTMAR
+227 
-236 SSTDHPKTSPR
+236 PR
-247 ATPAAPAKTTPQPPK
+247 ADTP
-262 HALSPP
+262 
-268 HSQLNKSTA
+268 
-277 TLRTDKPI
+277 RTD
-285 TKRPLSSQ
+285 TQSTVKRPLSQ

>member
-12 LGKRRKGEVSDVDTE
+12 LGKRRKGEVSDIDTE
-27 ALVSRQRP
+27 ASVPRQRP
-35 VATSAPPAL
+35 VATSVPA
-44 PASPTPRSPHS
+44 ASPTSPAPRSPHS
-55 AAAPAR
+55 PPAPAR

-66 RQTVAAQQ
+66 RQTVAAQP
-74 ARPSAASRVVPL
+74 ARPSAASRVVPP
-86 QPSTHLPRSRSAAPQ
+86 QPSTQLPRSRSAAPQ

-108 PAKPHPKKPAVFHDI
+108 PAKPYPKKPAVFHDI
-123 MPPRGV
+123 MPPRGA
-129 QRSRNSSFT
+129 QRSRSTSFT
-138 KPSVKPQPPKHAL
+138 KPSVKTQPPKHTL

-160 PTASAPAPAK
+160 PVTSAPAPAK
-170 RPLNKLSSVKAQ
+170 RPLNKLSSIKAQ

-189 HPPHPPL
+189 HPSHPPL

-203 QPSSPT
+203 QTST
-209 RPLNPAAAASARR
+209 RPLNPVAATSSRR
-222 PAQSS
+222 PNQPL
-227 VTSSQTMAR
+227 VTAPQAVSKPTTSR
-236 SSTDHPKTSPR
+236 PHTSPR
-247 ATPAAPAKTTPQPPK
+247 ASTP
-262 HALSPP
+262 HADT
-268 HSQLNKSTA
+268 QST
-277 TLRTDKPI
+277 
-285 TKRPLSSQ
+285 TKRPLSQ

>member
-1 MKLTKLFKKAR
+1 MKLMKLFKKAR
-12 LGKRRKGEVSDVDTE
+12 LGKRRKGEVSDVDAE
-27 ALVSRQRP
+27 ASVSHQRP
-35 VATSAPPAL
+35 AATSVPTASSTSPA
-44 PASPTPRSPHS
+44 PRSPHS

-66 RQTVAAQQ
+66 RQTVAAQP
-74 ARPSAASRVVPL
+74 ARPSAASRVVPP
-86 QPSTHLPRSRSAAPQ
+86 QPSTQLPRSRSVAPQ

-129 QRSRNSSFT
+129 QRSRSTSFT

-189 HPPHPPL
+189 HPSHPPL

-203 QPSSPT
+203 QTST
-209 RPLNPAAAASARR
+209 RPLNPVAAASSRR
-222 PAQSS
+222 PNQPS
-227 VTSSQTMAR
+227 VTASQAVSKPTTSR
-236 SSTDHPKTSPR
+236 PHTSPR
-247 ATPAAPAKTTPQPPK
+247 ASTP
-262 HALSPP
+262 HADT
-268 HSQLNKSTA
+268 QST
-277 TLRTDKPI
+277 
-285 TKRPLSSQ
+285 TKRPLSQ

>member
-1 MKLTKLFKKAR
+1 MKLMKLFKKAR
-12 LGKRRKGEVSDVDTE
+12 LGKRRKGEVSDVDAE
-27 ALVSRQRP
+27 APVPRQRP
-35 VATSAPPAL
+35 VATSVPA
-44 PASPTPRSPHS
+44 ASPTSPAPCSLHS
-55 AAAPAR
+55 VAAPAR
-61 RHSIQ
+61 RHSVQ
-66 RQTVAAQQ
+66 RQTVAAQP
-74 ARPSAASRVVPL
+74 ARPSATSRVVPP
-86 QPSTHLPRSRSAAPQ
+86 QPSTQLPRSRSVAPQ
-101 KTPAPNP
+101 KTPALNP
-108 PAKPHPKKPAVFHDI
+108 PAKPHSKKPAVFHDI

-129 QRSRNSSFT
+129 QRSRSTSFT

-189 HPPHPPL
+189 HPSHPPL

-203 QPSSPT
+203 QTST
-209 RPLNPAAAASARR
+209 RPLNPVAAASSRR
-222 PAQSS
+222 PNQPS
-227 VTSSQTMAR
+227 VTVPQAASKPTTCR
-236 SSTDHPKTSPR
+236 PHTSPR
-247 ATPAAPAKTTPQPPK
+247 ASTP
-262 HALSPP
+262 HADT
-268 HSQLNKSTA
+268 QST
-277 TLRTDKPI
+277 
-285 TKRPLSSQ
+285 TKRPLSQ

-302 LPPQPK
+302 LPPQSK

-345 HR
+345 HK

>member
-12 LGKRRKGEVSDVDTE
+12 LGKRRKGEVSDMDME
-27 ALVSRQRP
+27 ASVPHRRPAAVPVSSTP
-35 VATSAPPAL
+35 L
-44 PASPTPRSPHS
+44 ASSTPHS
-55 AAAPAR
+55 LRSMTVPAR
-61 RHSIQ
+61 RHTMQ
-66 RQTVAAQQ
+66 QQ
-74 ARPSAASRVVPL
+74 AATVQPTHEAVAPRVVPP
-86 QPSTHLPRSRSAAPQ
+86 QPPAPRSLPAAPQ
-101 KTPAPNP
+101 KSAASEQPVKSPA
-108 PAKPHPKKPAVFHDI
+108 KKPAVFHDI
-123 MPPRGV
+123 IPPRGV
-129 QRSRNSSFT
+129 QHSRGASFT

-189 HPPHPPL
+189 HPSHPPL

-203 QPSSPT
+203 QTST
-209 RPLNPAAAASARR
+209 RPLNPVAAASSRR
-222 PAQSS
+222 PNQPS
-227 VTSSQTMAR
+227 VTVSQAASKLTTSR
-236 SSTDHPKTSPR
+236 PHTSPR
-247 ATPAAPAKTTPQPPK
+247 ASTPHTDTQ
-262 HALSPP
+262 
-268 HSQLNKSTA
+268 ST
-277 TLRTDKPI
+277 
-285 TKRPLSSQ
+285 TKRPLSQ

-345 HR
+345 HK